1 MDRRQVVAR
10 LLQAL
15 AILTHPAVVE
25 AALLS
30 YYSKGHAGWIIASW
44 GLLPGMGGLLYLR
57 LRAYRLDLAGVLGSP
72 RRVLLLWNLLVIGG
86 LWAATADPLLHFWLN
101 FLLWISFCGFLLHW
115 WREYSFHVY
124 AWAALTGL
132 FLGYSRSYPFTFVL
146 LLSATLSIGYLRW
159 KQQAHPIPELVRG
172 GIAGGGLGLLFFAWN
187 ELAYLR

>member
-1 MDRRQVVAR
+1 MGRRQVVAR

-30 YYSKGHAGWIIASW
+30 YYSHWHAGWIIASW
-44 GLLPGMGGLLYLR
+44 GLLPGIGGLLYLR

-124 AWAALTGL
+124 AWGALTGL

-146 LLSATLSIGYLRW
+146 LLSATALIGYVRG
-159 KQQAHPIPELVRG
+159 KQQAHPVPELVRG
-172 GIAGGGLGLLFFAWN
+172 GVAGGLFGLLFFAWN
-187 ELAYLR
+187 EFA